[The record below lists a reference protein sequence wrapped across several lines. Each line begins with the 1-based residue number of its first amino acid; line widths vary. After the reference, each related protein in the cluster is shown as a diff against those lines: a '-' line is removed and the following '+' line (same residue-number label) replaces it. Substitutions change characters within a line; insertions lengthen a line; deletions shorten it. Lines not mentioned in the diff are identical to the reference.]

1 MSETPP
7 EKPGDRPS
15 EGRDPEAVLT
25 QRELRNNS
33 GAIMRGL
40 ERGERYLITSN
51 GVPVGELRPRSR
63 RHFTS
68 RTAIAAAFAGA
79 PPVDLAR
86 LRADLDAHASQ
97 EVTPQGITPE
107 GIEPQDVTPRS
118 GPGASTSRG

>member
-1 MSETPP
+1 MSETPS
-7 EKPGDRPS
+7 EQPGDGPS

-97 EVTPQGITPE
+97 DVTPQGITPE

>member
-1 MSETPP
+1 MSETPS
-7 EKPGDRPS
+7 EQPGDGPS

-86 LRADLDAHASQ
+86 LRVDLDAHASQ
-97 EVTPQGITPE
+97 DVTPQGI
-107 GIEPQDVTPRS
+107 EPQAVTPRS